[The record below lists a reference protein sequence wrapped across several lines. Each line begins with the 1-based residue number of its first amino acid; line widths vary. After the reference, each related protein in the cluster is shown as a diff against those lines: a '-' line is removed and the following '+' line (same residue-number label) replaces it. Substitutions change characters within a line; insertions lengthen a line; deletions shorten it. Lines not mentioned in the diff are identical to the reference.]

1 MTKPSLCDM
10 ILRLEKERKVSSPFY
25 FSFFKLISGCGGT
38 ADALVSGSS
47 EEIRVGSNPV
57 IRTKQRGRALVVRPL
72 CFIRVVGF
80 EIGRKLHS
88 NLSVGPNSPVDCLSA
103 KAATGGNPVIRTRK
117 RLRIGY
123 NSESFSTKFA
133 LAGK

>member
-1 MTKPSLCDM
+1 M

-25 FSFFKLISGCGGT
+25 FHFFKLISGCGGT

-80 EIGRKLHS
+80 EIGRKLRS

-103 KAATGGNPVIRTRK
+103 KAATGGNPVISCRHLRSAFLFYSIRSL
-117 RLRIGY
+117 RL
-123 NSESFSTKFA
+123 FSDGHKKTEIV
-133 LAGK
+133 G